1 MSRSRFAHL
10 SISLFLSHFRFVCV
24 CAMAM
29 AQVHHNELVILC
41 PATKFNWG
49 GGGEDEVG
57 QEHTK

>member
-1 MSRSRFAHL
+1 M
-10 SISLFLSHFRFVCV
+10 CV

-29 AQVHHNELVILC
+29 AQVRHNELVILSLV
-41 PATKFNWG
+41 TEFNGG